1 MNYLQTHVQCQQERP
16 GAKQAGVSLVRKD
29 AVSRSK
35 SARPP
40 GAIGRRWS
48 PRGDQSQSGA
58 FPGFESPQ
66 PSYRGSIRDQRS
78 GRGEWVS
85 AQEPNQTTLRSSTIV
100 DNLGI
105 WPDLPISSKEPSI
118 C

>member
-1 MNYLQTHVQCQQERP
+1 MPIPASSPLAITSATSALQSQRRDTTP
-16 GAKQAGVSLVRKD
+16 TW
-29 AVSRSK
+29 SR
-35 SARPP
+35 
-40 GAIGRRWS
+40 
-48 PRGDQSQSGA
+48 RGDQSQSGA

-85 AQEPNQTTLRSSTIV
+85 AQEPNQTTLWSSTIA

-105 WPDLPISSKEPSI
+105 WLDPPISSKEPSI